1 MLNALVVLLLTR
13 NALVLPAVI
22 PIHEEEQFE
31 VAVPRASEPPPSV
44 ITRKRKLDIDTEST
58 ISVVTYAR
66 WIEDVEPL
74 LVERPLRF
82 KRRRTATSCFV
93 WPVSFNAELELPSA
107 LQSAWKQITSMGP
120 SLRRTLR
127 TDATSP
133 MRFIPKAIE
142 PSQPPIEPRSPDH
155 PQREQPSS
163 PEPRVASQAFALEFE
178 DEFLVPPMPHEY
190 GMGAAM
196 PSPIGLPRDSIA
208 ADEQQPLEDDLG
220 SFLSDLMVRNPSF
233 IQSSNPSI
241 NQSINPANG

>member
-82 KRRRTATSCFV
+82 KRRRTAASCFV

-142 PSQPPIEPRSPDH
+142 SAAAVVAAEPSQPPIEPRSPDH

-163 PEPRVASQAFALEFE
+163 PEPREGCSRC
-178 DEFLVPPMPHEY
+178 
-190 GMGAAM
+190 G
-196 PSPIGLPRDSIA
+196 
-208 ADEQQPLEDDLG
+208 
-220 SFLSDLMVRNPSF
+220 
-233 IQSSNPSI
+233 
-241 NQSINPANG
+241 

>member
-1 MLNALVVLLLTR
+1 M
-13 NALVLPAVI
+13 
-22 PIHEEEQFE
+22 
-31 VAVPRASEPPPSV
+31 PRASEPPPSV

-82 KRRRTATSCFV
+82 KRRRTAASCFV

-142 PSQPPIEPRSPDH
+142 SAAAVVAAEPSQPPIEPRSPDH

-190 GMGAAM
+190 GMEAAM

-233 IQSSNPSI
+233 